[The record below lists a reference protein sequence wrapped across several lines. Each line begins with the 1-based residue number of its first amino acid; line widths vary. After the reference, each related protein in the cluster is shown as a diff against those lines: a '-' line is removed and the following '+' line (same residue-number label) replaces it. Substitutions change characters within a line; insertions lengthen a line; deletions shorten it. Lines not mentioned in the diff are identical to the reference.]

1 MNINKWKYRIIGWC
15 IYRQAILCMYLGI
28 WWYFTALL
36 FAWKLRSRQFIQCT
50 CGFFIFYFY
59 FLFWVLRKR
68 VFFPPFVLCHFLLFL
83 FFFLLLFFFVFLDI
97 WLMILSYYFSYSS
110 CPGHA
115 FVLLCSRS
123 WLQLRVSQKLC
134 MKRLYSKAIWLLSK
148 FDVASKNGRKMNY
161 QSTRI
166 YIQYPRETQ
175 WIYDDL

>member
-83 FFFLLLFFFVFLDI
+83 FFFY
-97 WLMILSYYFSYSS
+97 YYFS
-110 CPGHA
+110 
-115 FVLLCSRS
+115 
-123 WLQLRVSQKLC
+123 
-134 MKRLYSKAIWLLSK
+134 LYSWIFGSWFSAIISVTLPVPDMHLFCYVREVGCNWES
-148 FDVASKNGRKMNY
+148 VRSSAWNG
-161 QSTRI
+161 
-166 YIQYPRETQ
+166 YIQRQYG
-175 WIYDDL
+175 Y